1 MDKALGKMIVNLWT
15 VISVLG
21 PTARV
26 WFRMGDE
33 PNDGAFK
40 TLIPDLDVLTE
51 DDAQEATDIV
61 NTLFTPDDALRFV
74 EVLLSHPDMGSD
86 HRIVNINKLGMR
98 AFHQRLWAGK
108 IAYELYPFGDWD
120 PFSVN
125 GVDFPRDEASMM
137 TSRLLCMN

>member
-1 MDKALGKMIVNLWT
+1 MTSRRRHVVDFWT
-15 VISVLG
+15 VISVCG
-21 PTARV
+21 AKARI
-26 WFRMGDE
+26 WFRMASK
-33 PNDGAFK
+33 PNHGAFA
-40 TLIPDLDVLTE
+40 TLIPDLELLTE

-86 HRIVNINKLGMR
+86 HRIVNINKPGMR

>member
-33 PNDGAFK
+33 PNDRAFK

-51 DDAQEATDIV
+51 ADAQEATDIV

-86 HRIVNINKLGMR
+86 HRIVNINKPGMR

-125 GVDFPRDEASMM
+125 GVDFPRDEATM

>member
-86 HRIVNINKLGMR
+86 HRIVNINKPGMR

-125 GVDFPRDEASMM
+125 GVDFPRDEATMA
-137 TSRLLCMN
+137 SRLRCRN

>member
-1 MDKALGKMIVNLWT
+1 MDFWT

-33 PNDGAFK
+33 PNDRAFK

-61 NTLFTPDDALRFV
+61 NTLFTPDDALRFN
-74 EVLLSHPDMGSD
+74 EVLLRHPDMGSD
-86 HRIVNINKLGMR
+86 HRIVNINKPGIR

-108 IAYELYPFGDWD
+108 IAYELSPFGDWD

-125 GVDFPRDEASMM
+125 GVDFPRDEATMA
-137 TSRLLCMN
+137 SRLRCMN

>member
-33 PNDGAFK
+33 PNDRAFK